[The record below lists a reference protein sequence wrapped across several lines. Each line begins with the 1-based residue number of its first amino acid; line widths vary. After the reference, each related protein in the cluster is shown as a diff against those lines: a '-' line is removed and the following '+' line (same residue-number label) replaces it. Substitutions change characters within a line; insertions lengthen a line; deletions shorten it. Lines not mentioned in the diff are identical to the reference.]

1 MPKKRDSLFKSEKE
15 RSFYWGITPNKSE
28 SLFKSDL
35 QILAK
40 FKKIIKELSWF
51 FIQVFRKLVLPA
63 FYTVSLV
70 LY

>member
-1 MPKKRDSLFKSEKE
+1 MDSPFKSEKE
-15 RSFYWGITPNKSE
+15 RCFLLGITPNKSE
-28 SLFKSDL
+28 SLLRSDM
-35 QILAK
+35 QIFAK

-51 FIQVFRKLVLPA
+51 FIQVFRKLDLRA